1 MNQNMNN
8 QNMMNQPIRFRRD
21 WQNLNTV
28 TSPTTA
34 AIPAAI
40 AILAPRPATT
50 LPQSIVAVVADRTD
64 APSMAP
70 SVDLG
75 LERPINRA
83 ADAPLASIIDSKL
96 QYGLYANQGS
106 NANIHLIPDFSYAG
120 YMGGGVALPTYDSI
134 SVQRTLTPSS
144 GGDDTAILQQALD
157 EVGSLPVDARGIKGA
172 VLLTRGTYTIS
183 QPLRIT
189 SSGVIL

>member
-96 QYGLYANQGS
+96 QY
-106 NANIHLIPDFSYAG
+106 LIPDFSYAG